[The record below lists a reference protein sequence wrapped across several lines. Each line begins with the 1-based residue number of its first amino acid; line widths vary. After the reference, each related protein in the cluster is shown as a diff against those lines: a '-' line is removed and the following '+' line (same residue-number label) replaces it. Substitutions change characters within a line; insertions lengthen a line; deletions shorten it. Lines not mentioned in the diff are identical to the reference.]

1 MPNAFKIL
9 GQSKPAA
16 NTLTDLYTVP
26 ASTQTAVS
34 SIICCNQATA
44 ADTIFISAAPG
55 GAADAA
61 SQYLVYAA
69 TIYGND
75 SLVYRPGAGL
85 QATDKLRVKST
96 NGTTSFT
103 AFGVEMT

>member
-1 MPNAFKIL
+1 MPNTFKIL
-9 GQSKPAA
+9 GQSSPAA

-26 ASTQTAVS
+26 ANTQTAVS
-34 SIICCNQATA
+34 SINICNRSAA
-44 ADTIFISAAPG
+44 ADTIYVSAAPG

-61 SQYLVYAA
+61 SQYLLYGA
-69 TIYGND
+69 TIVGND

-85 QATDKLRVKST
+85 QATDKIRVKST